1 MNNNKSE
8 SKPKTWQLLQ
18 DIKNMELE
26 IDAHKQIERVLKSRE
41 DRFKTIFNHAP
52 IAYFIIDLNGNFVDG
67 NITSFELTG
76 YKQEDLFGKT
86 FVKVNLIE
94 KKDQK
99 AISKILIRSAKGELT
114 GPDEFTMLKKDGS
127 RLTVAISTSPITIN
141 NEKLILCVAHNI
153 TARKKAQTKL
163 QESEE
168 RFRKLFD
175 SAHDALITL
184 HPPHWNFTSGNP
196 AISKMFNIKNVE
208 EFLTYGPWD
217 ISPDKQPDGRSSAE
231 KAKEMI
237 EIAMSRGSHYF
248 EWTHKRINGEAF
260 PATVL
265 LTRIQLKNETFLQ
278 ATVRDI
284 TDSKQAEEAL
294 KDSEERLKVIFE
306 AAPDAIFLCDL
317 KGNLLDGNKAAEEM
331 LGYKKEELIGKN
343 LFKLNLLSVKELA
356 KAAKSLAKSVQGK
369 KTGPEEFRLT
379 RKDGNTISME
389 ISTYPVNV
397 QDKTVI
403 LGIARDITERL
414 SAEQTGKRA
423 EELKGSIYM
432 ISEAAHS
439 TENLE
444 ELFKLIHQAIGKL
457 VVAKNFFIALYD
469 ADSEMLSF
477 PYFVDEYD
485 EVPAPKKLGRGLT
498 EYVLRTGK
506 LLLASPEVFE
516 KLVKKGEV
524 ESFGTPSIDW
534 LGVPLKT
541 KDTTIGVLV
550 IQSYTE
556 GVRFKEETKEILRY
570 VSSQVAMAIER
581 KQMEKALRE
590 SEKKYRDL
598 FEKSEEAVLI
608 IHNGKFVDC
617 NQSAVNMLRYN
628 NKSELLNTHPS
639 ELSPEKQPDGKMS
652 FTKANELMKIAL
664 KNGSCRFE
672 WDHKKSDGEVFPVEV
687 LLTAIV
693 TDEKNQILHTVWRD
707 ITERKQAELELR
719 QSEEK
724 FKRLFDSLGDAVYVT
739 KLGGKNNGQILEV
752 NRAAVSQTGYNKDE
766 LLKMNIVKDL
776 YIFGSGDSKGK
787 DWKEKLRAGE
797 IVKTTEKKRRKDGAE
812 FWIEVII
819 SSIEFKGKIEC
830 LSINHDVT
838 ERKQTESALT
848 QSEAEYKSIFQTTG
862 TATLIIGKDYTILL
876 ANDGFVNLSGFPRE
890 QLEGK
895 KLWTEFIVEEDIERM
910 KAQHELQRQDEEQS
924 LQNYEFRFK
933 DKSGKIKDI
942 YLSVN
947 MISGTQYSIAS
958 LLDIT
963 ERKQTEGALKANE
976 EKYRTLTENLPIGIY
991 RNTSGGKGKF
1001 IEVNKALVDMFGFK
1015 GREAMLKV
1023 NVSSLY
1029 VSPSTRKKF
1038 SDKLNSEGFV
1048 RNEELRLLRTDGSTF
1063 IGSSSARAIKDENG
1077 KITHYDGYIEDVT
1090 ERWELRNQL
1099 LESEEK
1105 FRSIVDNS
1113 PDIILRIDLQGVIT
1127 YINYEYAS
1135 QKPEDIIGKTLYEF
1149 MPTEFREIA
1158 QSTIKKVF
1166 TDGLSLSFEN
1176 LSISGDD
1183 SILWYRNNVAPLTQN
1198 GKVIAATIIATD
1210 ISDHKHIEIMKN
1222 EFISSVSH
1230 ELRTPLTIIR
1240 ESLSILSDGLLGE
1253 LNKDQLDLINPCLED
1268 VDRLARII
1276 NNLLDISRIEGQKIT
1291 LERDIVDIVKLAQSV
1306 KSSFGN
1312 RAATK
1317 NIKLVVTSEQESLN
1331 LYIDRDRIIQVF
1343 MNLLGNAMKFTEK
1356 GKIEI
1361 IITKKVNAVECCIAD
1376 TGRGIEEKDIGTL
1389 FDRFHQVGKI
1399 MRAGEKGSGLGLSI
1413 SKGIVELHNGRIW
1426 VESEINNGTKFYF
1439 TLPQYSADK
1448 IIINNIENAIEDATD
1463 KHVKLSLLLI
1473 KLNNYSKIE
1482 SKFGVDKA
1490 NKVNRLIL
1498 QIIQSTLAPGEFSFM
1513 KGKDEVMLF
1522 SDITKQNIIILFS
1535 KLGDLLKKSVSKIDK
1550 ELTVELSYG
1559 YSLYPDNGDDAKAL
1573 IKYAEASLNK
1583 KQDKAIG

>member
-1 MNNNKSE
+1 MSNNKSE

-67 NITSFELTG
+67 NITSVELTG
-76 YKQEDLFGKT
+76 YKQEDLYGKT
-86 FVKVNLIE
+86 FIEVNLIE

-127 RLTVAISTSPITIN
+127 RLTVEISTSPITIN

-153 TARKKAQTKL
+153 TARKKAQAKL

-175 SAHDALITL
+175 SAHDALMTL

-196 AISKMFNIKNVE
+196 AISKMFNVKNVE
-208 EFLTYGPWD
+208 EFLTYSPWD

-237 EIAMSRGSHYF
+237 EIAMNRGSHYF
-248 EWTHKRINGEAF
+248 EWIHKRINGEAF

-265 LTRIQLKNETFLQ
+265 LTRIQLNDETFLQ

-294 KDSEERLKVIFE
+294 KGSEERLKVIFE
-306 AAPDAIFLCDL
+306 AAPDAIFLGDL
-317 KGNLLDGNKAAEEM
+317 KGNLLDGNKAAEEL

-379 RKDGNTISME
+379 RKDGNTISVE
-389 ISTYPVNV
+389 ISTFPANIK
-397 QDKTVI
+397 DKTVI

-414 SAEQTGKRA
+414 SAEQAGKRA

-439 TENLE
+439 AENLE

-457 VVAKNFFIALYD
+457 VVAKNFYIALYD

-485 EVPAPKKLGRGLT
+485 ETPAPKKIGKGLT

-524 ESFGTPSIDW
+524 EALGTPPVDW

-541 KDTTIGVLV
+541 KDTTIGILV

-556 GVRFKEETKEILRY
+556 GVRFKEETKEILRF
-570 VSSQVAMAIER
+570 VSSQVAMVIER

-598 FEKSEEAVLI
+598 FEKSKDAVLI

-652 FTKANELMKIAL
+652 FTKANELMKIAF
-664 KNGSCRFE
+664 KNGSHRFE
-672 WDHKKSDGEVFPVEV
+672 WDYKKSDGEVFPVEV
-687 LLTAIV
+687 LLTAIA

-707 ITERKQAELELR
+707 ITERKQTEL
-719 QSEEK
+719 
-724 FKRLFDSLGDAVYVT
+724 
-739 KLGGKNNGQILEV
+739 
-752 NRAAVSQTGYNKDE
+752 
-766 LLKMNIVKDL
+766 
-776 YIFGSGDSKGK
+776 
-787 DWKEKLRAGE
+787 
-797 IVKTTEKKRRKDGAE
+797 
-812 FWIEVII
+812 
-819 SSIEFKGKIEC
+819 
-830 LSINHDVT
+830 
-838 ERKQTESALT
+838 ALT

-895 KLWTEFIVEEDIERM
+895 KFWTEFIVEEDIERM

-947 MISGTQYSIAS
+947 MISGTEYSIAS

-963 ERKQTEGALKANE
+963 ERKQIEMALQENE
-976 EKYRTLTENLPIGIY
+976 EKYRTLTENLPLGIY
-991 RNTSGGKGKF
+991 RNTPGGKGKF
-1001 IEVNKALVDMFGFK
+1001 IEVNNALVDMFGFK
-1015 GREAMLKV
+1015 DREAMLKV

-1029 VSPSTRKKF
+1029 VSQGTRKKF

-1048 RNEELRLLRTDGSTF
+1048 RNEKLRLLRTDGSTF

-1090 ERWELRNQL
+1090 ERWKLRNQL

-1166 TDGLSLSFEN
+1166 TDGLSLNFEN

-1253 LNKDQLDLINPCLED
+1253 LNKDQLDLVNPCLED

-1317 NIKLVVTSEQESLN
+1317 NIELVVTSEQESLN

-1361 IITKKVNAVECCIAD
+1361 IITKKVNDVECCIAD
-1376 TGRGIEEKDIGTL
+1376 TGRGIEQKDIGTL

-1399 MRAGEKGSGLGLSI
+1399 MRAGEKGSSLGLSI

-1426 VESEINNGTKFYF
+1426 VESEINNGSKFYF

-1448 IIINNIENAIEDATD
+1448 IIINNIENAIENAAD

-1482 SKFGVDKA
+1482 SKFSIDKA

>member
-41 DRFKTIFNHAP
+41 DRFKIIFNHAP

-86 FVKVNLIE
+86 FVEVNLIE

-153 TARKKAQTKL
+153 TARKKAQAKL

-196 AISKMFNIKNVE
+196 AILKMFNIKNVE

-284 TDSKQAEEAL
+284 TDS
-294 KDSEERLKVIFE
+294 
-306 AAPDAIFLCDL
+306 
-317 KGNLLDGNKAAEEM
+317 
-331 LGYKKEELIGKN
+331 
-343 LFKLNLLSVKELA
+343 
-356 KAAKSLAKSVQGK
+356 
-369 KTGPEEFRLT
+369 
-379 RKDGNTISME
+379 
-389 ISTYPVNV
+389 
-397 QDKTVI
+397 
-403 LGIARDITERL
+403 
-414 SAEQTGKRA
+414 
-423 EELKGSIYM
+423 
-432 ISEAAHS
+432 
-439 TENLE
+439 
-444 ELFKLIHQAIGKL
+444 
-457 VVAKNFFIALYD
+457 
-469 ADSEMLSF
+469 
-477 PYFVDEYD
+477 
-485 EVPAPKKLGRGLT
+485 
-498 EYVLRTGK
+498 
-506 LLLASPEVFE
+506 
-516 KLVKKGEV
+516 
-524 ESFGTPSIDW
+524 
-534 LGVPLKT
+534 
-541 KDTTIGVLV
+541 
-550 IQSYTE
+550 
-556 GVRFKEETKEILRY
+556 
-570 VSSQVAMAIER
+570 
-581 KQMEKALRE
+581 
-590 SEKKYRDL
+590 
-598 FEKSEEAVLI
+598 
-608 IHNGKFVDC
+608 
-617 NQSAVNMLRYN
+617 
-628 NKSELLNTHPS
+628 
-639 ELSPEKQPDGKMS
+639 
-652 FTKANELMKIAL
+652 
-664 KNGSCRFE
+664 
-672 WDHKKSDGEVFPVEV
+672 
-687 LLTAIV
+687 
-693 TDEKNQILHTVWRD
+693 
-707 ITERKQAELELR
+707 KQAELELR

-812 FWIEVII
+812 FWTEVII

-848 QSEAEYKSIFQTTG
+848 QNEAEYKSIFQTTG

-963 ERKQTEGALKANE
+963 ERKQTERALKANE

-991 RNTSGGKGKF
+991 RNTPGGKGKF
-1001 IEVNKALVDMFGFK
+1001 IEVNNALVDMFGFK

-1135 QKPEDIIGKTLYEF
+1135 QKPEDIIGRTLYEF

-1253 LNKDQLDLINPCLED
+1253 LNKDQLDLVNPCLED

-1361 IITKKVNAVECCIAD
+1361 IITKKVNDVECCIAD

-1498 QIIQSTLAPGEFSFM
+1498 QIIQSTLVPGEFSFM

>member
-1 MNNNKSE
+1 MSNNKSE

-86 FVKVNLIE
+86 FVEVNLIE

-127 RLTVAISTSPITIN
+127 RLTVEISTSPITIN

-153 TARKKAQTKL
+153 TARKKAQAKL

-175 SAHDALITL
+175 SAHDALMTL

-196 AISKMFNIKNVE
+196 AISKMFNVKNVE
-208 EFLTYGPWD
+208 EFLTYSPWD

-237 EIAMSRGSHYF
+237 EIAMNRGSHYF
-248 EWTHKRINGEAF
+248 EWIHKRINGEAF
-260 PATVL
+260 SATVL
-265 LTRIQLKNETFLQ
+265 LTRIQLNDETFLQ

-284 TDSKQAEEAL
+284 TDSKQAEE
-294 KDSEERLKVIFE
+294 
-306 AAPDAIFLCDL
+306 
-317 KGNLLDGNKAAEEM
+317 
-331 LGYKKEELIGKN
+331 
-343 LFKLNLLSVKELA
+343 
-356 KAAKSLAKSVQGK
+356 
-369 KTGPEEFRLT
+369 
-379 RKDGNTISME
+379 
-389 ISTYPVNV
+389 
-397 QDKTVI
+397 
-403 LGIARDITERL
+403 
-414 SAEQTGKRA
+414 
-423 EELKGSIYM
+423 LKGSIYM

-439 TENLE
+439 AENLE

-457 VVAKNFFIALYD
+457 VVAKNFYIALYD

-485 EVPAPKKLGRGLT
+485 ETPAPKKIGKGLT

-506 LLLASPEVFE
+506 ALLAPAKVFE

-524 ESFGTPSIDW
+524 EALGTPPVDW
-534 LGVPLKT
+534 LGVPLKA

-556 GVRFKEETKEILRY
+556 GVRFKEETKEILRF
-570 VSSQVAMAIER
+570 VSSQVAMVIER

-598 FEKSEEAVLI
+598 FEKSEDAVLI

-652 FTKANELMKIAL
+652 FTKANELMKIAF
-664 KNGSCRFE
+664 KNGSHRFE

-687 LLTAIV
+687 LLTAIAI
-693 TDEKNQILHTVWRD
+693 DEKNQILHTVWRD
-707 ITERKQAELELR
+707 ITERKQTEL
-719 QSEEK
+719 
-724 FKRLFDSLGDAVYVT
+724 
-739 KLGGKNNGQILEV
+739 
-752 NRAAVSQTGYNKDE
+752 
-766 LLKMNIVKDL
+766 
-776 YIFGSGDSKGK
+776 
-787 DWKEKLRAGE
+787 
-797 IVKTTEKKRRKDGAE
+797 
-812 FWIEVII
+812 
-819 SSIEFKGKIEC
+819 
-830 LSINHDVT
+830 
-838 ERKQTESALT
+838 ALT

-876 ANDGFVNLSGFPRE
+876 ANDRFVNLSGFPRE

-947 MISGTQYSIAS
+947 MISGTEYSIAS

-963 ERKQTEGALKANE
+963 ERKQIEMALQENE

-991 RNTSGGKGKF
+991 RNTPGGKGKF
-1001 IEVNKALVDMFGFK
+1001 IEVNNALVDMFGFK
-1015 GREAMLKV
+1015 DREAMLKV

-1029 VSPSTRKKF
+1029 VSPGTRKKF

-1063 IGSSSARAIKDENG
+1063 IGFSSARAIKDENG

-1099 LESEEK
+1099 LESEDK

-1127 YINYEYAS
+1127 YINYEYAN

-1149 MPTEFREIA
+1149 IPTEFREIA

-1183 SILWYRNNVAPLTQN
+1183 SVLWYRNNVAPLTQN

-1210 ISDHKHIEIMKN
+1210 ISDHKHIEIMKT

-1240 ESLSILSDGLLGE
+1240 ESLSILSDGLFGE
-1253 LNKDQLDLINPCLED
+1253 LNKDQLDLVNPCLED

-1291 LERDIVDIVKLAQSV
+1291 LERNIVDIVKLAQSV
-1306 KSSFGN
+1306 KSSFRN
-1312 RAATK
+1312 RAAIK
-1317 NIKLVVTSEQESLN
+1317 NIELVVTSEQESLN

-1361 IITKKVNAVECCIAD
+1361 IITKKVNDVECCIAD
-1376 TGRGIEEKDIGTL
+1376 TGRGVEQKDIGTL
-1389 FDRFHQVGKI
+1389 FDRFHQVGKV

-1413 SKGIVELHNGRIW
+1413 CKGIIELHNGRIW
-1426 VESEINNGTKFYF
+1426 IESEINKGSKFYF

-1448 IIINNIENAIEDATD
+1448 IIINNIENAIENATD

-1498 QIIQSTLAPGEFSFM
+1498 QIIQSTLVLGEFSFM

>member
-1 MNNNKSE
+1 MSNNKSE

-86 FVKVNLIE
+86 FVEVNLIE

-114 GPDEFTMLKKDGS
+114 GPDEFTMLKKDGN
-127 RLTVAISTSPITIN
+127 RLTIEISTSPITIN

-153 TARKKAQTKL
+153 TARKKAQAKL

-175 SAHDALITL
+175 SAHDALMTL
-184 HPPHWNFTSGNP
+184 NPPTWNFTSGNP
-196 AISKMFNIKNVE
+196 AISKMFNVKNVE
-208 EFLTYGPWD
+208 EFLTYSPWD

-237 EIAMSRGSHYF
+237 EIAMNRGSHYF
-248 EWTHKRINGEAF
+248 EWIHKRINGEAF

-294 KDSEERLKVIFE
+294 KGSEERLKVIFE
-306 AAPDAIFLCDL
+306 AAPDAIFLGDL
-317 KGNLLDGNKAAEEM
+317 KGNLLDGNKAAEEL

-379 RKDGNTISME
+379 RKDGNMISVE
-389 ISTYPVNV
+389 ISTFPANIK
-397 QDKTVI
+397 DKTVI

-414 SAEQTGKRA
+414 SAEQAGKRA
-423 EELKGSIYM
+423 EEVKSSIYM

-439 TENLE
+439 AENLE

-457 VVAKNFFIALYD
+457 VDAKNFYIALYD
-469 ADSEMLSF
+469 IDSEMLNF

-485 EVPAPKKLGRGLT
+485 EIPAPQKLGKGLT

-506 LLLASPEVFE
+506 LLLASPKVFE

-524 ESFGTPSIDW
+524 ESHGAPSIDW

-556 GVRFKEETKEILRY
+556 GVRFNEETKEILMF
-570 VSSQVAMAIER
+570 VSNQVAMAIER
-581 KQMEKALRE
+581 KQVEKALRE

-598 FEKSEEAVLI
+598 FEKSEDAVLI

-652 FTKANELMKIAL
+652 FTKANELMKIAF
-664 KNGSCRFE
+664 KNGSHRFE

-687 LLTAIV
+687 LLTAIA

-707 ITERKQAELELR
+707 ITERKQAEL
-719 QSEEK
+719 
-724 FKRLFDSLGDAVYVT
+724 
-739 KLGGKNNGQILEV
+739 
-752 NRAAVSQTGYNKDE
+752 
-766 LLKMNIVKDL
+766 
-776 YIFGSGDSKGK
+776 
-787 DWKEKLRAGE
+787 
-797 IVKTTEKKRRKDGAE
+797 
-812 FWIEVII
+812 
-819 SSIEFKGKIEC
+819 
-830 LSINHDVT
+830 
-838 ERKQTESALT
+838 ALT

-963 ERKQTEGALKANE
+963 ERKQAEREIRQKAKELEKQFKISEEQRIATLAALSDLNETTKELKFEINQRKKSEIALKENE

-991 RNTSGGKGKF
+991 RNTPGGKGKF
-1001 IEVNKALVDMFGFK
+1001 IEVNNALVDMFGFK
-1015 GREAMLKV
+1015 DRKAMLKV

-1029 VSPSTRKKF
+1029 VSPGTRKKF

-1048 RNEELRLLRTDGSTF
+1048 RNEELRLLRQDGSTF
-1063 IGSSSARAIKDENG
+1063 IGSSSARVVKDETG
-1077 KITHYDGYIEDVT
+1077 KIIHYDGYIEDVT

-1113 PDIILRIDLQGVIT
+1113 PDIILRIDLHGVIT
-1127 YINYEYAS
+1127 YINYEYS
-1135 QKPEDIIGKTLYEF
+1135 NHKPEDIIGKTLYEF
-1149 MPTEFREIA
+1149 MPTGFQEIA

-1166 TDGLSLSFEN
+1166 KDGLSLSFEN

-1183 SILWYRNNVAPLTQN
+1183 AILWYRNNVAPLIQN

-1210 ISDHKHIEIMKN
+1210 ISEQKHMDIMKN
-1222 EFISSVSH
+1222 EFIGSVSH

-1240 ESLSILSDGLLGE
+1240 ESLSILSDGLFGE
-1253 LNKDQLDLINPCLED
+1253 LNKDQLDLVNPCLED

-1276 NNLLDISRIEGQKIT
+1276 NNLLDISRIEGQKII
-1291 LERDIVDIVKLAQSV
+1291 LEREMVDIVKLAQSV
-1306 KSSFGN
+1306 NSSFGN

-1317 NIKLVVTSEQESLN
+1317 NIELVVTSEQESLN

-1361 IITKKVNAVECCIAD
+1361 IITKKVNDVECCIAD
-1376 TGRGIEEKDIGTL
+1376 TGRGVKQKDIGTL

-1413 SKGIVELHNGRIW
+1413 CKGIIELHNGRIW
-1426 VESEINNGTKFYF
+1426 VESEINKGSKFYF

-1448 IIINNIENAIEDATD
+1448 IIINNIENAIENATD

-1498 QIIQSTLAPGEFSFM
+1498 QIIQSTLALGEFSFM

-1535 KLGDLLKKSVSKIDK
+1535 KLGDLLKKSVLKIDK

>member
-76 YKQEDLFGKT
+76 YKQKDLFGKT
-86 FVKVNLIE
+86 FVEVNLIE

-127 RLTVAISTSPITIN
+127 RLTIEISTSPITIN

-153 TARKKAQTKL
+153 TARKKAQAKL

-168 RFRKLFD
+168 RFRNLFD
-175 SAHDALITL
+175 SAHDALMTL
-184 HPPHWNFTSGNP
+184 NPPTWNFTSGNP
-196 AISKMFNIKNVE
+196 AISKMFNVKNVE
-208 EFLTYGPWD
+208 EFLTYAPWD
-217 ISPDKQPDGRSSAE
+217 ISPDKQPDGRSSSE

-237 EIAMSRGSHYF
+237 EIAMNRGSHYF
-248 EWTHKRINGEAF
+248 EWIHKRINGEAF

-265 LTRIQLKNETFLQ
+265 LTRIQLNDETFLQ
-278 ATVRDI
+278 ATIRDI
-284 TDSKQAEEAL
+284 TK
-294 KDSEERLKVIFE
+294 
-306 AAPDAIFLCDL
+306 
-317 KGNLLDGNKAAEEM
+317 
-331 LGYKKEELIGKN
+331 
-343 LFKLNLLSVKELA
+343 
-356 KAAKSLAKSVQGK
+356 
-369 KTGPEEFRLT
+369 
-379 RKDGNTISME
+379 
-389 ISTYPVNV
+389 
-397 QDKTVI
+397 
-403 LGIARDITERL
+403 
-414 SAEQTGKRA
+414 
-423 EELKGSIYM
+423 
-432 ISEAAHS
+432 
-439 TENLE
+439 
-444 ELFKLIHQAIGKL
+444 
-457 VVAKNFFIALYD
+457 
-469 ADSEMLSF
+469 
-477 PYFVDEYD
+477 
-485 EVPAPKKLGRGLT
+485 
-498 EYVLRTGK
+498 
-506 LLLASPEVFE
+506 
-516 KLVKKGEV
+516 
-524 ESFGTPSIDW
+524 
-534 LGVPLKT
+534 
-541 KDTTIGVLV
+541 
-550 IQSYTE
+550 
-556 GVRFKEETKEILRY
+556 
-570 VSSQVAMAIER
+570 
-581 KQMEKALRE
+581 
-590 SEKKYRDL
+590 
-598 FEKSEEAVLI
+598 
-608 IHNGKFVDC
+608 
-617 NQSAVNMLRYN
+617 
-628 NKSELLNTHPS
+628 
-639 ELSPEKQPDGKMS
+639 
-652 FTKANELMKIAL
+652 
-664 KNGSCRFE
+664 
-672 WDHKKSDGEVFPVEV
+672 HKKSENILKKSESLLKSILDSVGDGLLVVDAKGRITHRNNEFIKMWKIPSRLINDTDDSQLINFV
-687 LLTAIV
+687 LSQLSKPSQFVDRVKKLYNSTK
-693 TDEKNQILHTVWRD
+693 TNNDILHFKDGRIFERNSQPLMGDNTIAGRVWRFRD

-739 KLGGKNNGQILEV
+739 KLSGPNRGRILEI
-752 NRAAVSQTGYNKDE
+752 NNAAVRQTGYKRNE

-776 YIFGSGDSKGK
+776 YISGSGESKGK
-787 DWKEKLRAGE
+787 DWKGKLRTGE

-812 FWIEVII
+812 FWTEVII

-876 ANDGFVNLSGFPRE
+876 ANDGFVNLSGFPRK

-963 ERKQTEGALKANE
+963 ERKQTERALKANE

-991 RNTSGGKGKF
+991 RNTPGSKGKF

-1015 GREAMLKV
+1015 DREAMLKV

-1029 VSPSTRKKF
+1029 VSSGTRKKF
-1038 SDKLNSEGFV
+1038 SDKLNSEDFV

-1210 ISDHKHIEIMKN
+1210 ISEQRHMDIMKN
-1222 EFISSVSH
+1222 EFIGSVSH

-1240 ESLSILSDGLLGE
+1240 ESLSILSDGLFGE
-1253 LNKDQLDLINPCLED
+1253 LNKDQLDLVNPCLED

-1306 KSSFGN
+1306 KLSFGN
-1312 RAATK
+1312 KAATK
-1317 NIKLVVTSEQESLN
+1317 NIELVITSTHESIN
-1331 LYIDRDRIIQVF
+1331 LYIDIDRIIQVF
-1343 MNLLGNAMKFTEK
+1343 MNLIGNAMKFTEK

-1361 IITKKVNAVECCIAD
+1361 FITEKANEVECCIAD
-1376 TGRGIEEKDIGTL
+1376 TGRGIEQKDIGTL
-1389 FDRFHQVGKI
+1389 FDRFHQVGKV

-1413 SKGIVELHNGRIW
+1413 SKGIINLHNGRIW
-1426 VESEINNGTKFYF
+1426 VESEINNGSKFYF

-1448 IIINNIENAIEDATD
+1448 IIINNIENAIENATD

-1482 SKFGVDKA
+1482 SKFSIDKA

-1535 KLGDLLKKSVSKIDK
+1535 KLGDLLKKSVSQIDK

>member
-86 FVKVNLIE
+86 FVEVNLIE

-127 RLTVAISTSPITIN
+127 RLTVEISTSPITIN

-153 TARKKAQTKL
+153 TARKKAQAKL

-175 SAHDALITL
+175 SAHDALMTL
-184 HPPHWNFTSGNP
+184 NPPTWNFTSGNP
-196 AISKMFNIKNVE
+196 AISKMFNVKNVE
-208 EFLTYGPWD
+208 EFLTYAPWD
-217 ISPDKQPDGRSSAE
+217 ISPGKQPDGRSSSE

-237 EIAMSRGSHYF
+237 EIAMNRGSHYF
-248 EWTHKRINGEAF
+248 EWIHKRINGEAF

-265 LTRIQLKNETFLQ
+265 LTKIQLKDETFLQ

-284 TDSKQAEEAL
+284 TK
-294 KDSEERLKVIFE
+294 
-306 AAPDAIFLCDL
+306 
-317 KGNLLDGNKAAEEM
+317 
-331 LGYKKEELIGKN
+331 
-343 LFKLNLLSVKELA
+343 
-356 KAAKSLAKSVQGK
+356 
-369 KTGPEEFRLT
+369 
-379 RKDGNTISME
+379 
-389 ISTYPVNV
+389 
-397 QDKTVI
+397 
-403 LGIARDITERL
+403 
-414 SAEQTGKRA
+414 
-423 EELKGSIYM
+423 
-432 ISEAAHS
+432 
-439 TENLE
+439 
-444 ELFKLIHQAIGKL
+444 
-457 VVAKNFFIALYD
+457 
-469 ADSEMLSF
+469 
-477 PYFVDEYD
+477 
-485 EVPAPKKLGRGLT
+485 
-498 EYVLRTGK
+498 
-506 LLLASPEVFE
+506 
-516 KLVKKGEV
+516 
-524 ESFGTPSIDW
+524 
-534 LGVPLKT
+534 
-541 KDTTIGVLV
+541 
-550 IQSYTE
+550 
-556 GVRFKEETKEILRY
+556 
-570 VSSQVAMAIER
+570 
-581 KQMEKALRE
+581 
-590 SEKKYRDL
+590 
-598 FEKSEEAVLI
+598 
-608 IHNGKFVDC
+608 
-617 NQSAVNMLRYN
+617 
-628 NKSELLNTHPS
+628 
-639 ELSPEKQPDGKMS
+639 
-652 FTKANELMKIAL
+652 
-664 KNGSCRFE
+664 
-672 WDHKKSDGEVFPVEV
+672 HKKSENILKKSESLLKSILDSTGDGLLVVDAKGRITHRNNEFIKMWKIPSRLINDTDDSKLMNFV
-687 LLTAIV
+687 LSQLSKPSQFVDRVKKLYNSTK
-693 TDEKNQILHTVWRD
+693 TSNDILHFKDGRIFERNSQPLMEDNTIAGRVWSFRD
-707 ITERKQAELELR
+707 ITERKQVELELR
-719 QSEEK
+719 QSGEK

-739 KLGGKNNGQILEV
+739 KLSGPNRGRILEI
-752 NRAAVSQTGYNKDE
+752 NNAAVRQTGYKRNE

-776 YIFGSGDSKGK
+776 YISGSGDSKGK

-797 IVKTTEKKRRKDGAE
+797 IVETTEKKRRKDGAE
-812 FWIEVII
+812 FWTEVII

-876 ANDGFVNLSGFPRE
+876 ANDGFINLSGFPRE

-963 ERKQTEGALKANE
+963 ERKQTERALKANE
-976 EKYRTLTENLPIGIY
+976 EKHRTLTENLPIGIY
-991 RNTSGGKGKF
+991 RNTPGSKGKF

-1015 GREAMLKV
+1015 DREAMLKV

-1029 VSPSTRKKF
+1029 VSTGTRKKF

-1149 MPTEFREIA
+1149 MPTEFKEIA

-1210 ISDHKHIEIMKN
+1210 ISEQRHMDIMKN
-1222 EFISSVSH
+1222 EFIGSVSH

-1240 ESLSILSDGLLGE
+1240 ESLSILSDGLFGE
-1253 LNKDQLDLINPCLED
+1253 LNKDQLDLVNPCLED

-1291 LERDIVDIVKLAQSV
+1291 LERDMVDIVKLAQSV
-1306 KSSFGN
+1306 KLSFGN
-1312 RAATK
+1312 KAAKK
-1317 NIKLVVTSEQESLN
+1317 NIELVIISTHESIN
-1331 LYIDRDRIIQVF
+1331 LYIDIDRIIQVF
-1343 MNLLGNAMKFTEK
+1343 MNLIGNAMKFTEK

-1361 IITKKVNAVECCIAD
+1361 FITEKANEVECCIAD
-1376 TGRGIEEKDIGTL
+1376 TGRGIEQKDIGTL
-1389 FDRFHQVGKI
+1389 FDRFHQVGKV

-1413 SKGIVELHNGRIW
+1413 SKGIINLHNGRIW
-1426 VESEINNGTKFYF
+1426 VESEINNGSKFYF

-1448 IIINNIENAIEDATD
+1448 IIINNIENAIENATD

-1482 SKFGVDKA
+1482 SKFSIDKA

-1535 KLGDLLKKSVSKIDK
+1535 KLGDLLKKSVSTIDK